1 MENFS
6 ENKNN
11 NLENK
16 GWDAMR
22 ILLDNELPEAA
33 ATPLFVDEKKKENK
47 RRFLIFFLLFLG
59 LICTGLGYYFY
70 AQNSILNKPISTN
83 ENNKTIAIK
92 NDNIESVSK
101 KNFTKN
107 DENTEGPLSEFKND
121 ILLEKSNIK
130 SNKKT
135 DNSIKY
141 DNGLIKNSTLQNLD
155 NQVVTSK
162 LNIKSNI
169 EAENKSSLKIDSN
182 SIKKGGTIERNYTV
196 CIDEKKTIN
205 DTSLNKIS
213 SILNQ
218 EKNTIIEENK
228 TQNEGITKLISITD
242 LIEILTP
249 KLIYFDDKIEFK
261 KDYFILEKINKL
273 NSKNWSYGLILGLN
287 TEGPLNTLGGVGGVF
302 LEKNLSAKWSI
313 NTGLNYRFLSK
324 NVANIE
330 YLQTAADVSNKATT
344 STFDPLVK
352 VNKAYLQN
360 LSYLELP
367 IQINHHFNRKL
378 SVFSGAKI
386 GYLVSQNISATQT
399 DNAIFVSTS
408 SVYGNKDANRII
420 DPYNYTSNDLGL
432 QKWDIG
438 WIGGVN
444 YRLNQRFSMQLRY
457 DLGIT
462 NIYQTGVVGF
472 NNRFLGLNVA
482 YGFKGKR

>member
-59 LICTGLGYYFY
+59 LSGSGLGYYFY
-70 AQNSILNKPISTN
+70 AQNSILNKPIFVN
-83 ENNKTIAIK
+83 ENNKKIAQEII
-92 NDNIESVSK
+92 NNQPNIEGKSSK
-101 KNFTKN
+101 NHQ
-107 DENTEGPLSEFKND
+107 NTEGPLSELKND
-121 ILLEKSNIK
+121 ILLEKSNIE

-141 DNGLIKNSTLQNLD
+141 DNGLIKNSTLQNPD
-155 NQVVTSK
+155 NQLVTSK
-162 LNIKSNI
+162 VNIESNI
-169 EAENKSSLKIDSN
+169 ENENKNSLKIDSN
-182 SIKKGGTIERNYTV
+182 SIKKGATTERNYTV
-196 CIDEKKTIN
+196 YIDEKKAKN

-213 SILNQ
+213 PILNQ

-228 TQNEGITKLISITD
+228 AQNEGINKLISITD

-249 KLIYFDDKIEFK
+249 KLIYFDDKQELK
-261 KDYFILEKINKL
+261 KDYNILEKT
-273 NSKNWSYGLILGLN
+273 SKKDSKKWSYGLILGLN

-324 NVANIE
+324 NVINIE
-330 YLQTAADVSNKATT
+330 YLQTAADASNKATS

-408 SVYGNKDANRII
+408 SIYGSQNRDQII
-420 DPYNYTSNDLGL
+420 SKNNYTSSDLGL
-432 QKWDIG
+432 KKWDIA
-438 WIGGVN
+438 WVGGVN
-444 YRLNQRFSMQLRY
+444 YRLNQRFSTQLRF
-457 DLGIT
+457 DLGLT
-462 NIYQTGVVGF
+462 NIYQPEAVGF
-472 NNRFLGLNVA
+472 YNRFLGLNIM
-482 YGFKGKR
+482 YRFR